1 MLVDD
6 IGYYISAS
14 TSHGYV
20 LGSTSAPLF
29 RCPLPE
35 SAPDKSASIVEYA
48 SEAPERAFGASLSE
62 PMWETPRF
70 QLLVRDSMENYA
82 AARNSIESIYRA
94 LDGLG
99 DTVINPS
106 SSTRYLWVRALQS
119 PFFLSYD
126 NSDRPRFVCNFTAR
140 KEQG

>member
-1 MLVDD
+1 MLLDD

-14 TSHGYV
+14 SSHGYV
-20 LGSTSAPLF
+20 LGSVTAPLF

-35 SAPDKSASIVEYA
+35 SAPDKAASIVEYA
-48 SEAPERAFGASLSE
+48 AESPERAFGDSACE
-62 PMWETPRF
+62 PVSETPRF
-70 QLLVRDSMENYA
+70 QVLVRDTQEHYST
-82 AARNSIESIYRA
+82 ARDAIESIYRA

-99 DTVINPS
+99 DSVINPT
-106 SSTRYLWVRALQS
+106 SSTRYYWIRALQS

-126 NSDRPRFVCNFTAR
+126 ELDRPRFVCNFSAR